1 MKYLVVIERGELGW
15 GAHVPDLP
23 GCVAAADSRD
33 EVARLIREAI
43 ELHLDDMRAKGERPP
58 MPSSEAEMVEVHA
71 A

>member
-1 MKYLVVIERGELGW
+1 MKYLVVIERGESGW

-33 EVARLIREAI
+33 EVASLIREAI
-43 ELHLDDMRAKGERPP
+43 EILEDMQARGERLPK
-58 MPSSEAEMVEVHA
+58 PSSEGEMVEVHA